1 MKAPG
6 QRSGL
11 GVLEQYE
18 HFEVMG
24 ERGGDLM
31 RAVVLRDPVEYL
43 FAQSTRWLA
52 GYGETR
58 MEVVIRI

>member
-1 MKAPG
+1 MKEPG
-6 QRSGL
+6 QRLGL
-11 GVLEQYE
+11 GVLERYE

-31 RAVVLRDPVEYL
+31 PVVVLRDPVGYL

-58 MEVVIRI
+58 MEAGIRI